1 MGMNRFLLLLQAFLG
16 LIVYDC
22 VLLVG
27 RFRLVH
33 RIVARWRVSP
43 AHEKAE
49 CTDDITQ
56 AINLACVWYPW
67 EVLCLQRSAVSV
79 CLLRSHGIKAEM
91 VTGAQQI
98 PFAAHAWVEV
108 AGRAVNERLNVHQR
122 FTVWERC

>member
-1 MGMNRFLLLLQAFLG
+1 MNRLLLLLQAFLG

-22 VLLVG
+22 VLLIG

-33 RIVARWRVSP
+33 RIVASWRVSP
-43 AHEKAE
+43 NQKEAE
-49 CTDDITQ
+49 CTDDITH
-56 AINLACVWYPW
+56 AMNLSCVWYPR
-67 EVLCLQRSAVSV
+67 EVLCLQRSAVTV
-79 CLLRSHGIKAEM
+79 CLLRSYGIKAEM